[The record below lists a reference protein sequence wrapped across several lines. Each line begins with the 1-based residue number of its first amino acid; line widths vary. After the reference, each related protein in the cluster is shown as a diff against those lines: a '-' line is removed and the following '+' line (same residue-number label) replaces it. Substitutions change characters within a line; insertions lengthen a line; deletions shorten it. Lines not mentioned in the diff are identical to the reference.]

1 MEFLFPASVVEIT
14 FPVDFHAGIRIIW
27 ELAFTENIATKA
39 FINMCNVFLGHSS
52 FFAQTRI
59 RMIDMAK
66 RKTWN
71 TKRFMEQLGLLGQ
84 RHLDEFYVAR
94 EGGIVGGI
102 SIGELVEERRRGL
115 ARFAVRGKE
124 PNHSDPLWLID
135 DDIFELLN
143 RFDAFN
149 DVFSVPGIRRWR

>member
-1 MEFLFPASVVEIT
+1 MECLFPASVVDIA

-27 ELAFTENIATKA
+27 ELAFTENITTQTL
-39 FINMCNVFLGHSS
+39 IHISNMFLGNRK

-59 RMIDMAK
+59 RMINMAK
-66 RKTWN
+66 GKTRN
-71 TKRFMEQLGLLGQ
+71 TKSFVEQLGLLGQ

-94 EGGIVGGI
+94 EGGIMLSI
-102 SIGELVEERRRGL
+102 SKGKLVEERRRGL
-115 ARFAVRGKE
+115 AGFAVRGEE
-124 PNHSDPLWLID
+124 PNHGDPLWLID

-149 DVFSVPGIRRWR
+149 DVFSMPGIS

>member
-1 MEFLFPASVVEIT
+1 M
-14 FPVDFHAGIRIIW
+14 
-27 ELAFTENIATKA
+27 
-39 FINMCNVFLGHSS
+39 FLGNRK

-66 RKTWN
+66 GKTRN
-71 TKRFMEQLGLLGQ
+71 TKSFVEQLGLLGQ

-94 EGGIVGGI
+94 EGGIMLSI
-102 SIGELVEERRRGL
+102 SKGKLVEERRRGL
-115 ARFAVRGKE
+115 AGFAVRGEE
-124 PNHSDPLWLID
+124 PNHGDPLWLID

-149 DVFSVPGIRRWR
+149 DVFSMPGIS